1 MKVYI
6 EVGYDRVRA
15 LAHLLDYPGVC
26 GQGLDAQQALED
38 VPNALNRFSL
48 WLKRHGQRMR
58 TGETHSGWLRRTQP
72 VYEIGEILACRLR
85 DKKVVGPLFTPES
98 QSIDK
103 ETLESSLQWF
113 DFTQDDLL
121 SWIDRSGREKFF
133 QKVGSEPGERTAQE
147 VLIHTAEMDNW
158 ITSRLYDNPAEAN
171 NFDFLRGHARS
182 YITATGGD
190 FLTHLR
196 NLNSSELAKIWTHDG
211 EYWSVRKALRRII
224 FHRLD
229 HLEQLGRLG

>member
-6 EVGYDRVRA
+6 EVGYDRVRS

-72 VYEIGEILACRLR
+72 VYEIGEIMACRYR
-85 DKKVVGPLFTPES
+85 DKQLVGPLFAPEA
-98 QSIDK
+98 QHLDRA
-103 ETLESSLQWF
+103 TLEQGLIWL
-113 DFTQDDLL
+113 DFAQDDILY
-121 SWIDRSGREKFF
+121 WIDSSNREKLF
-133 QKVGSEPGERTAQE
+133 QKVGTEPGERTANE
-147 VLIHTAEMDNW
+147 ILTHIAEMDSW
-158 ITSRLYDNPAEAN
+158 MTSRLYDDPADAP
-171 NFDFLRGHARS
+171 DYAFLRGHARS
-182 YITATGGD
+182 HISTTHGGMTGRLGELNTAQLGKVW
-190 FLTHLR
+190 
-196 NLNSSELAKIWTHDG
+196 AHDG
-211 EYWSVRKALRRII
+211 EYWSARKVLRRAI

-229 HLEQLGRLG
+229 HLEQLLRL